1 MIRRPPRST
10 LFPYTTLFRSPSG
23 SLTHPA
29 MGEMLRLA
37 RENNVQAANVDKVD
51 MGGNSAMMAAL
62 IHHRPENSLQAKF
75 SMEFCMAILLLDRK
89 AGLTEFTDPVVRR
102 PDVQQLLLRVN
113 FYVDPEAEKAGVHT
127 TTSINKNHKKDGK
140 TKTGGAQ
147 VAKEEPP
154 HPH

>member
-10 LFPYTTLFRSPSG
+10 LFPYTTLFRSIMNRLGKPWTFADPGVSIKPFPSG

-62 IHHRPENSLQAKF
+62 IHHRPENSSQAKF
-75 SMEFCMAILLLDRK
+75 RMGFCMAI
-89 AGLTEFTDPVVRR
+89 P
-102 PDVQQLLLRVN
+102 
-113 FYVDPEAEKAGVHT
+113 
-127 TTSINKNHKKDGK
+127 
-140 TKTGGAQ
+140 
-147 VAKEEPP
+147 
-154 HPH
+154 